1 MAELHRNSRRVE
13 RLIARGRL
21 AFEQLGQGQ
30 QARCPHEELAGND
43 IELWV
48 CAKCGAEVIGRG

>member
-1 MAELHRNSRRVE
+1 MAEPQRNSKRLE

-21 AFEQLGQGQ
+21 ALEQLSQEQ
-30 QARCPHEELAGND
+30 QARCPHDELAGND

-48 CAKCGAEVIGRG
+48 CAKCGAGVSGRG